1 MSHDAT
7 SWALKQRGFKPAT
20 KLVLWHLCDRYHP
33 DHGCFPSQET
43 LANDCEMSRSAL
55 NDHLAVLEQAGLILR
70 EQRRD
75 RHSRKQISTYYRFA
89 FQADFPCPKSG
100 HGQGEAVSEKQ
111 PEPCPEND
119 ETRVRNSDT
128 NLVREPVIEPVTE
141 RERGSEPESKEIRKA
156 NEKAF
161 KKAFSSWPTWLTDSE
176 PGAYRAWNSLSIDE
190 RQLACEEIGRYVE
203 AARATGRKHI
213 CSFAVYLSEKRWEKL
228 PAPAQ
233 VAANA
238 PAQAAPF
245 GKMWAARVYELLLA
259 GATHV
264 GQLTALEQRMVEA
277 GTFSVEHLLAEKQSK
292 FGFPAVND
300 LFERAAGRRGAL
312 VPAYL
317 QAMAERMVAV
327 KVGGDLWQAWVAT
340 HAVRGWPWLPN
351 TGTMEYVYLPE
362 GGPDALEKL
371 QALLRGIEK

>member
-89 FQADFPCPKSG
+89 FQVDFPCPKSG
-100 HGQGEAVSEKQ
+100 LGQGEAVSEKQ
-111 PEPCPEND
+111 PEPCPENG
-119 ETRVRNSDT
+119 ENRVRNSDT
-128 NLVREPVIEPVTE
+128 NLVREPVIEPVTV
-141 RERGSEPESKEIRKA
+141 RERGDEQESKEIRKA

-161 KKAFSSWPTWLTDSE
+161 KKAFASWPTWLTDSE
-176 PGAYRAWNSLSIDE
+176 PGAYRAWLNLSVDN
-190 RQLACEEIGRYVE
+190 RQLASEEIGRYVE

-228 PAPAQ
+228 PASAHLS
-233 VAANA
+233 ANA

-245 GKMWAARVYELLLA
+245 GKMWAARVYELLLT
-259 GATHV
+259 GATHL

-277 GTFSVEHLLAEKQSK
+277 GTFTVEHLLAEKQIK

-300 LFERAAGRRGAL
+300 LFDRAAGRRGAL

-317 QAMAERMVAV
+317 QSVAERMIAV
-327 KVGGDLWQAWVAT
+327 KVGGDLWQAWFDA
-340 HAVRGWPWLPN
+340 HAARGWPWLPN

-362 GGPDALEKL
+362 GGPDALEEL

>member
-89 FQADFPCPKSG
+89 FQVDFPSPKSG

-111 PEPCPEND
+111 PEPCPENG
-119 ETRVRNSDT
+119 ENRVRNSDT

-141 RERGSEPESKEIRKA
+141 RERGDEQESKEIRKA

-161 KKAFSSWPTWLTDSE
+161 KKAFSTWPTWLTDSE
-176 PGAYRAWNSLSIDE
+176 PGAYRAWLNLSIDD
-190 RQLACEEIGRYVE
+190 RQLASEEIGRYVE

-228 PAPAQ
+228 PTQAQ

-245 GKMWAARVYELLLA
+245 GKMWGARVYELLLA

-264 GQLTALEQRMVEA
+264 GQLTALEQRMIEA
-277 GTFSVEHLLAEKQSK
+277 GTYTVEHFLAEKQIK

-300 LFERAAGRRGAL
+300 LFERAYGRRGAL
-312 VPAYL
+312 VPSYL
-317 QAMAERMVAV
+317 QPVAERMIAV
-327 KVGGDLWQAWVAT
+327 KVGGDLWQAWVDA
-340 HAVRGWPWLPN
+340 HAARGWPWLPH
-351 TGTMEYVYLPE
+351 TGTLEYVYLPE
-362 GGPDALEKL
+362 GGPDVLDEL